1 MRASKLRFPE
11 RTAHATRSP
20 SAIACETGSGSGP
33 EFPMHVVQPSPTV
46 WQPSASRYGVRPAR
60 SKYSLTTLDPGA
72 RLDFTQGFRSR
83 PRSTAFFARRPAATM
98 TEGFEVFVQEVI
110 AAITTAP
117 WERWTICP
125 SSSHGT
131 PAVH

>member
-1 MRASKLRFPE
+1 
-11 RTAHATRSP
+11 
-20 SAIACETGSGSGP
+20 
-33 EFPMHVVQPSPTV
+33 V
-46 WQPSASRYGVRPAR
+46 WKPSASRYGVRPAR
-60 SKYSLTTLDPGA
+60 SKYSLTTFDPGA

-83 PRSTAFFARRPAATM
+83 PRSTAFFARSPAATM

-131 PAVH
+131 PAVHVGASATGAARTVWSPSGASAPGSACAGESLAGNDSATAWSTAFP